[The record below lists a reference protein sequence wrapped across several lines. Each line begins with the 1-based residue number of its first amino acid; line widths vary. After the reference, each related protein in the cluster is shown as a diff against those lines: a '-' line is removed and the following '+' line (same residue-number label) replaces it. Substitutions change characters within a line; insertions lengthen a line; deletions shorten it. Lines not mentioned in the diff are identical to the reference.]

1 MFFPLS
7 KLIYFVITPSN
18 FFILI
23 GLVGCVLM
31 FGGWTPRLGRGLVLL
46 GFAGLFLGGLLPLA
60 AWITLPLENRFPRFA
75 DDGAPVTGV
84 IVLGGAV
91 ETQTTLARGQLSV
104 NDAGER
110 QIAFADLA
118 RRYPQARLLFSGG
131 SGLLGTDG
139 TSEAEI
145 VSRFADTLG
154 LPRTRMI
161 LEDRSRNTHENAR
174 FSADLVKPVAGERWL
189 LVTSAWH
196 MPRAMGCFRQAGF
209 DVTAY
214 PVDYRTMGWGDA
226 WKLKSFA
233 SDGLLVLDLVVK
245 EWIGL
250 IVYRLAGY
258 TDAVLPAPH
267 TTTD

>member
-23 GLVGCVLM
+23 GLLGCVLM
-31 FGGWTPRLGRGLVLL
+31 FGGWTPRLGRGLALL
-46 GFAGLFLGGLLPLA
+46 GFAGLFLGGLLPLS
-60 AWITLPLENRFPRFA
+60 AWIALPLENRVPRFA
-75 DDGAPVTGV
+75 EDGAPITGV

-118 RRYPQARLLFSGG
+118 RLYPQARLLFSGG
-131 SGLLGTDG
+131 SGLLGNDG
-139 TSEAEI
+139 TSEAAI

-154 LPRTRMI
+154 LPRTRLI

-174 FSADLVKPVAGERWL
+174 FSADLVKPVTGERWL

-196 MPRAMGCFRQAGF
+196 MPRAIGCFRQAGF

-214 PVDYRTMGWGDA
+214 PVDYRTVGWSDA
-226 WKLKSFA
+226 WKPKSFA

-258 TDAVLPAPH
+258 TDALLPAPQAKS
-267 TTTD
+267 D